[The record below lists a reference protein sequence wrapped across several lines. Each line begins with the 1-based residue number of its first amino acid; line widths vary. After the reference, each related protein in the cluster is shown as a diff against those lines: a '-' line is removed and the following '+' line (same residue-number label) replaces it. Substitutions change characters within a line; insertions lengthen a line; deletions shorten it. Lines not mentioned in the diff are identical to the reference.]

1 MKTSSHSISF
11 DERQFNRLF
20 PFHLLIDRTLR
31 ITSIGRTMKKIFP
44 AVIHDQFSAHFRI
57 KAPGGSFSHF
67 DSLRGLVGQPV
78 LVEQVAGGG
87 LVVHGEFHYLHEK
100 ESLLFI
106 GSPLFASMAEVN
118 FHQLDPEDF
127 AIQHPVV
134 DLLEQL
140 SVQKRANEKV
150 AGLYD
155 IVKKQKE
162 TLTRTSLVASANKDG
177 VLFTG
182 GSAQIVWINDG
193 FTKLTGFNGADA
205 IGKTPIE
212 LCAGELTSRED
223 LRQMVALFNAGE
235 DFEFDL
241 VFYRKDRSHFWG
253 RVKGQSVSAITH
265 NEIQYFAILED
276 ITRHK
281 LLEQQ
286 LIEAKQD
293 AERSTHAKELF
304 LANMSHEIRT
314 PMNAILGMS
323 KQLQKTTLD
332 SNQLSFL
339 NIIGCATEHLLVI
352 INDILDLSKLEA
364 GKTSLEE
371 IGFSMPD
378 LLGNASSVLRPK
390 AEEQQLTLNTWSD
403 PAIPAVLLG
412 DPHRI
417 NQIVINLLSNAIKF
431 TKKGKVT
438 MDCRLLATVDD
449 RQDLQITVTDTG
461 KGMEGSFLNNLF
473 NKFSQ
478 EDDSIARSYG
488 GTGLGLSIVKQLVE
502 LMGGTINISSKKA
515 EGTTV
520 TLRLSF
526 LAGKESDLPVKD
538 DFVMDP
544 GALRGKKILLVE
556 DNKMNRIV
564 AQTIL
569 KDYGLS
575 ITEAIDGSIAVNAV
589 KAGQFDLILMDMQMP
604 IMDGIEATKRIRKD
618 TNVPIIALT
627 ANAIM
632 GERDKCL
639 AAGMDDYLS
648 KPFEEEDLVRMIAK
662 WLGVQTGAGSTGH
675 AAPETNEYGIGE
687 LKKIARG
694 NEMIIVELLQA
705 FIVETRLAV
714 TEINDAFETSDMK
727 RMKAAAHRI
736 KPSLTTLFL
745 PKEIAIVQGIE
756 SGTWKAKN
764 RAELKSLVDGF
775 STGIDRITQCIMTD
789 FPQTSIILPSPLSG

>member
-1 MKTSSHSISF
+1 MNTTTHQISF

-20 PFHLLIDRTLR
+20 PFHLLIDSTLQ
-31 ITSIGRTMKKIFP
+31 IASIGRTMKKIFP
-44 AVIHDQFSAHFRI
+44 AVIHDPFSTHFRI
-57 KAPGGSFSHF
+57 KAPGGSFSRF

-87 LVVHGEFHYLHEK
+87 LVVHGEFHYLPEQ
-100 ESLLFI
+100 EGLLFI
-106 GSPLFASMAEVN
+106 GSPLFASMAEVDS
-118 FHQLDPEDF
+118 HQLDPDDF

-134 DLLEQL
+134 DLLKQL
-140 SVQKRANEKV
+140 SMQKRANEKV

-182 GSAQIVWINDG
+182 ESAQIVWVNDG
-193 FTKLTGFNGADA
+193 FTKLTGFDAADA
-205 IGKTPIE
+205 FGKTPIE
-212 LCAGELTSRED
+212 LCAGELTDREH
-223 LRQMVALFNAGE
+223 LRQMVALFKAGE
-235 DFEFDL
+235 DFVFDL

-253 RVKGQSVSAITH
+253 RVKGQSVSAVTR

-286 LIEAKQD
+286 LIEAKRD
-293 AERSTHAKELF
+293 AERSTQAKELF

-314 PMNAILGMS
+314 PMNAIFGMS
-323 KQLQKTTLD
+323 KQLEKTALD
-332 SNQLSFL
+332 STQQSFL

-371 IGFSMPD
+371 IGFNIHD
-378 LLGNASSVLRPK
+378 VLFNASSVLRPK
-390 AEEQQLTLNTWSD
+390 AEEQQLTLDTYSD
-403 PAIPAVLLG
+403 PAIPAILLG

-417 NQIVINLLSNAIKF
+417 NQVVINLLSNAIKF

-438 MDCRLLATVDD
+438 IACRLLGAVGN
-449 RQDLQITVTDTG
+449 RQDLEIAVTDTG
-461 KGMEGSFLNNLF
+461 KGMEESFLNNLF

-502 LMGGTINISSKKA
+502 LMGGTITIASKKA

-520 TLRLSF
+520 TLHLSF
-526 LAGKESDLPVKD
+526 PVGKEIDLPAKD
-538 DFVMDP
+538 DFVIDP

-556 DNKMNRIV
+556 DNKMNRLV

-569 KDYGLS
+569 KDYGLF
-575 ITEAIDGSIAVNAV
+575 ITEATDGSIAVNLV
-589 KAGQFDLILMDMQMP
+589 KSNHFDLILMDMQMP

-618 TNVPIIALT
+618 TNVPIVALT
-627 ANAIM
+627 ANAVM
-632 GERDKCL
+632 GEREKCL
-639 AAGMDDYLS
+639 TAGMDDYLS
-648 KPFEEEDLVRMIAK
+648 KPFEEADLVRVLAK
-662 WLGVQTGAGSTGH
+662 WFGVQTNTVSATH

-687 LKKIARG
+687 LRKMARG
-694 NEMIIVELLQA
+694 NETIIVGLLQA
-705 FIVETRLAV
+705 FIAETRLAV
-714 TEINDAFETSDMK
+714 TEINEAFETGDMK

-745 PKEIAIVQGIE
+745 SKEIETVKRIE
-756 SGTWKAKN
+756 AGNWKAKN
-764 RAELKSLVDGF
+764 RPDLRSLVDGF
-775 STGIDRITQCIMTD
+775 SMGIEKVIHCITAD
-789 FPQTSIILPSPLSG
+789 FPQTQV

>member
-1 MKTSSHSISF
+1 MKTPTRQICF

-20 PFHLLIDRTLR
+20 PSHLLIDSNLQ
-31 ITSIGRTMKKIFP
+31 IASIGRTMKKIFP
-44 AVIHDQFSAHFRI
+44 AAVNDQFSAHFRI
-57 KAPGGSFSHF
+57 KAPGGSFSRF
-67 DSLRGLVGQPV
+67 ESLRGLVGQPV
-78 LVEQVAGGG
+78 LVEQLTGGG
-87 LVVHGEFHYLHEK
+87 VVVHGEFHYLPEK
-100 ESLLFI
+100 ESLLFV
-106 GSPLFASMAEVN
+106 GSPLFASMAEVDS
-118 FHQLDPEDF
+118 HRLDTEDF

-134 DLLEQL
+134 DLLQQL
-140 SVQKRANEKV
+140 GEQKRVNEKI

-155 IVKKQKE
+155 IVRQQKDE
-162 TLTRTSLVASANKDG
+162 LTRTSLVASANKDG

-182 GSAQIVWINDG
+182 KSAQIEWINDG
-193 FTKLTGFNGADA
+193 FTKLTGFDAGDA

-212 LCAGELTSRED
+212 LCAGELTNRED

-253 RVKGQSVSAITH
+253 RVKGQSVSAVTH

-276 ITRHK
+276 VTRHK

-286 LIEAKQD
+286 LIEAKRD

-314 PMNAILGMS
+314 PMNAIFGMS
-323 KQLQKTTLD
+323 KQLQKTALD
-332 SNQLSFL
+332 SNQQSFL

-364 GKTSLEE
+364 GKSSLEE
-371 IGFSMPD
+371 IGFCMSD
-378 LLGNASSVLRPK
+378 LLGNASSVLRTK
-390 AEEQQLTLNTWSD
+390 AEEQLLTLETWSD

-417 NQIVINLLSNAIKF
+417 NQVVLNLLSNAVKF
-431 TKKGKVT
+431 TKKGKV
-438 MDCRLLATVDD
+438 MLACRLLTTVGN
-449 RQDLQITVTDTG
+449 RQDLEITVTDTG
-461 KGMEGSFLNNLF
+461 KGMEESFLNNLF

-502 LMGGTINISSKKA
+502 LMGGTISIASKKGQ
-515 EGTTV
+515 GTTV
-520 TLRLSF
+520 TLQLSF

-544 GALRGKKILLVE
+544 GALRGKRILLVE

-569 KDYGLS
+569 RDYGLS
-575 ITEAIDGSIAVNAV
+575 ITEATDGSIAVNAV

-604 IMDGIEATKRIRKD
+604 VMDGIEATRRIRKD

-627 ANAIM
+627 ANAVM

-648 KPFEEEDLVRMIAK
+648 KPFEEEDLVRMMAK
-662 WLGVQTGAGSTGH
+662 WLGVQTGVVSARH

-694 NEMIIVELLQA
+694 DEMIIVELLQA
-705 FIVETRLAV
+705 FIMETRLAV
-714 TEINDAFETSDMK
+714 TEINHAFETGDMK
-727 RMKAAAHRI
+727 RMKAGAHRI
-736 KPSLTTLFL
+736 KPSLSTLFL
-745 PKEIAIVQGIE
+745 PKEIEIVQRIE

-775 STGIDRITQCIMTD
+775 SMGIGRIIHCITTD
-789 FPQTSIILPSPLSG
+789 FPQCITLPLPLPG

>member
-1 MKTSSHSISF
+1 MRTATHQISF

-20 PFHLLIDRTLR
+20 PFHLLIDSNLHMA
-31 ITSIGRTMKKIFP
+31 SIGRTMKKIFP
-44 AVIHDQFSAHFRI
+44 AAVNDLFSAHFRI
-57 KAPGGSFSHF
+57 KAPGGAFSRF
-67 DSLRGLVGQPV
+67 ESLRGLVGQPV
-78 LVEQVAGGG
+78 LMEQLTGGG
-87 LVVHGEFHYLHEK
+87 VVVHGEFHYLPK
-100 ESLLFI
+100 EERLLFI
-106 GSPLFASMAEVN
+106 GSPLFASMAEVDS
-118 FHQLDPEDF
+118 HRLDAEDF

-134 DLLEQL
+134 DLLQQL
-140 SVQKRANEKV
+140 GEQKRVNEKI

-155 IVKKQKE
+155 IVRKQKDE
-162 TLTRTSLVASANKDG
+162 LTRTSLVASANKDG

-182 GSAQIVWINDG
+182 GSAQIEWINDG
-193 FTKLTGFNGADA
+193 FTKLTGFNAGDA

-212 LCAGELTSRED
+212 LCAGELTDREE

-241 VFYRKDRSHFWG
+241 VFYRKDHSHFWG
-253 RVKGQSVSAITH
+253 RVKGQSVSAETH

-276 ITRHK
+276 VTRHK

-286 LIEAKQD
+286 LIEAKRD
-293 AERSTHAKELF
+293 AERSTQAKELF

-323 KQLQKTTLD
+323 KQLQKTALD
-332 SNQLSFL
+332 LDQQSFL
-339 NIIGCATEHLLVI
+339 DIIGCASEHLLVI

-371 IGFSMPD
+371 IGFSMAD
-378 LLGNASSVLRPK
+378 LLLNASSVLRSR
-390 AEEQQLTLNTWSD
+390 AQEQQLTLDTWTD

-417 NQIVINLLSNAIKF
+417 NQVVINLLSNAVKF

-438 MDCRLLATVDD
+438 MACRLLTAVGN
-449 RQDLQITVTDTG
+449 RQDLEITVTDTG
-461 KGMEGSFLNNLF
+461 KGMEEPFLNNLF

-502 LMGGTINISSKKA
+502 LMGGTISIASKKA

-520 TLRLSF
+520 TLHLSF
-526 LAGKESDLPVKD
+526 LSGKESDLPVKD

-544 GALRGKKILLVE
+544 DALQGKRILLVE

-569 KDYGLS
+569 RDYGLF
-575 ITEAIDGSIAVNAV
+575 ITEATDGSIAVNAV

-604 IMDGIEATKRIRKD
+604 IMDGIEATRRIRKD

-627 ANAIM
+627 ANAVM

-648 KPFEEEDLVRMIAK
+648 KPFEEEDLVRMMAK
-662 WLGVQTGAGSTGH
+662 WLGVQTGIVSTRH
-675 AAPETNEYGIGE
+675 AAPEINEYGIGE

-694 NEMIIVELLQA
+694 DETIIVELLQA

-714 TEINDAFETSDMK
+714 TDINHAFETSDMK

-736 KPSLTTLFL
+736 KPSLSTLFL
-745 PKEIAIVQGIE
+745 PKEIEIVHRIE

-775 STGIDRITQCIMTD
+775 SIGIERIIHCIMTD
-789 FPQTSIILPSPLSG
+789 FPQCIILPLQLPG

>member
-1 MKTSSHSISF
+1 MKTTTHGLSF

-20 PFHLLIDRTLR
+20 PFHLLIDSTLQ
-31 ITSIGRTMKKIFP
+31 IVSIGRTMKKIFP
-44 AVIHDQFSAHFRI
+44 AADHDQFSTHFRI
-57 KAPGGSFSHF
+57 KAPGGSFSRF
-67 DSLRGLVGQPV
+67 DSLRALVGQSV

-87 LVVHGEFHYLHEK
+87 VTLHGEFHFLPEK

-118 FHQLDPEDF
+118 SHRLDTKDF

-134 DLLEQL
+134 DLLQQL
-140 SVQKRANEKV
+140 SEQKRVNEKI

-155 IVKKQKE
+155 IVKKQKDE
-162 TLTRTSLVASANKDG
+162 LTRTSLVASANKDG

-182 GSAQIVWINDG
+182 ESAQIVWINDG
-193 FTKLTGFNGADA
+193 FTKLTGFSADDA
-205 IGKTPIE
+205 IGKTPVE
-212 LCAGELTSRED
+212 LCAGELTSKDD
-223 LRQMVALFNAGE
+223 LRQMIALFNAGE

-241 VFYRKDRSHFWG
+241 VFYRKDRSQFWG
-253 RVKGQSVSAITH
+253 RVKGQSVSAVTQ

-286 LIEAKQD
+286 LIEAKRD
-293 AERSTHAKELF
+293 AERSTQAKELF

-314 PMNAILGMS
+314 PMNAIFGMS
-323 KQLQKTTLD
+323 RQLQKTTLD
-332 SNQLSFL
+332 SNQQSFL

-371 IGFSMPD
+371 IGFNMQN
-378 LLGNASSVLRPK
+378 LLLDASSVLRPK
-390 AEEQQLTLNTWSD
+390 AEEQQLTLDTYSD
-403 PAIPAVLLG
+403 PDIPAVLIG

-417 NQIVINLLSNAIKF
+417 NQVVINLLSNAVKF

-438 MDCRLLATVDD
+438 IACRLLATDGN
-449 RQDLQITVTDTG
+449 RQDLEITVTDTG
-461 KGMEGSFLNNLF
+461 KGMEESFLNNLF

-478 EDDSIARSYG
+478 EDESIARSYG

-502 LMGGTINISSKKA
+502 LMGGTINIASKKSV
-515 EGTTV
+515 GTTV

-526 LAGKESDLPVKD
+526 QTGKESDLPVRED
-538 DFVMDP
+538 VVMDP

-556 DNKMNRIV
+556 DNNMNRLV

-569 KDYGLS
+569 RDYGLS
-575 ITEAIDGSIAVNAV
+575 ITEANDGSIAVNAV
-589 KAGQFDLILMDMQMP
+589 RSDQFDLILMDMQMP

-627 ANAIM
+627 ANAVM

-648 KPFEEEDLVRMIAK
+648 KPFEEEDLVRMLGK
-662 WLGVQTGAGSTGH
+662 WLGVQTNTVSATH
-675 AAPETNEYGIGE
+675 VVPETNEYGIGE

-694 NEMIIVELLQA
+694 NETIIVGLLQA
-705 FIVETRLAV
+705 FIAETRLAV
-714 TEINDAFETSDMK
+714 SDINQAFEAGDMK
-727 RMKAAAHRI
+727 RMKATAHRI

-745 PKEIAIVQGIE
+745 SKEIEIVKRIE
-756 SGTWKAKN
+756 SGNWKAKN
-764 RAELKSLVDGF
+764 RPDLKSLVDGF
-775 STGIDRITQCIMTD
+775 SMGIEKVIHCIVAD
-789 FPQTSIILPSPLSG
+789 FPQTQTAA

>member
-1 MKTSSHSISF
+1 MKTPSHQICF

-20 PFHLLIDRTLR
+20 PFHLLIDSTLQ
-31 ITSIGRTMKKIFP
+31 IASIGRTMKKIFP
-44 AVIHDQFSAHFRI
+44 AAVHDQFSVHFRI
-57 KAPGGSFSHF
+57 KAPGGSFSRF

-87 LVVHGEFHYLHEK
+87 LVVHGEFHYLPEK
-100 ESLLFI
+100 ESLLFV
-106 GSPLFASMAEVN
+106 GSPLFASMAEVDS
-118 FHQLDPEDF
+118 HRLDTSDF

-134 DLLEQL
+134 DLLQQL
-140 SVQKRANEKV
+140 SEQKKVNEKI

-155 IVKKQKE
+155 IVNKQKDE
-162 TLTRTSLVASANKDG
+162 LTRTSLVASANNDG

-182 GSAQIVWINDG
+182 ESAQIVWINEG
-193 FTKLTGFNGADA
+193 FTKLTGFNAADA
-205 IGKTPIE
+205 MGKTPIE
-212 LCAGELTSRED
+212 LCAGELTSKED
-223 LRQMVALFNAGE
+223 LRQMVALFNAGK

-241 VFYRKDRSHFWG
+241 VFYRKDRSQFWG
-253 RVKGQSVSAITH
+253 RVKGQSVSAVTR

-276 ITRHK
+276 VTRHK

-286 LIEAKQD
+286 LIEAKRD
-293 AERSTHAKELF
+293 AERSTQAKELF

-314 PMNAILGMS
+314 PMNAIFGMS
-323 KQLQKTTLD
+323 KQLQKTALD
-332 SNQLSFL
+332 SNQQSFL
-339 NIIGCATEHLLVI
+339 NIIGCASELLLVI

-371 IGFSMPD
+371 IGFNMQE

-390 AEEQQLTLNTWSD
+390 AEEQQLALDTYSD
-403 PAIPAVLLG
+403 PGIPAVLIG
-412 DPHRI
+412 DPHRV
-417 NQIVINLLSNAIKF
+417 NQVVINLLSNAIKF

-438 MDCRLLATVDD
+438 LSCRLLATVGN
-449 RQDLQITVTDTG
+449 RQTLEITVADTG
-461 KGMEGSFLNNLF
+461 KGMEEAFLNNLF

-502 LMGGTINISSKKA
+502 LMGGTISIASKKA
-515 EGTTV
+515 KGTTV
-520 TLRLSF
+520 TLQLSF
-526 LAGKESDLPVKD
+526 LAGKESDLPVKE

-544 GALRGKKILLVE
+544 SALRGKKILLVE
-556 DNKMNRIV
+556 DNMMNRLV
-564 AQTIL
+564 AQTVL
-569 KDYGLS
+569 RDYGLS
-575 ITEAIDGSIAVNAV
+575 ITEATDGSIALNAV
-589 KAGQFDLILMDMQMP
+589 KSEKFDLILMDMQMP

-627 ANAIM
+627 ANAVM
-632 GERDKCL
+632 GEREKCL

-648 KPFEEEDLVRMIAK
+648 KPFEEEDLVRTLAK
-662 WLGVQTGAGSTGH
+662 WLGVQTGAVSATH

-694 NEMIIVELLQA
+694 NETIIVSLLQA
-705 FIVETRLAV
+705 FIAETRLAAID
-714 TEINDAFETSDMK
+714 INQGFETGDMK

-745 PKEIAIVQGIE
+745 SKEIEIVKRIE
-756 SGTWKAKN
+756 SGDWKAKN
-764 RAELKSLVDGF
+764 RPDLKSLVDGF
-775 STGIDRITQCIMTD
+775 NTGIGRIIDCIMAD
-789 FPQTSIILPSPLSG
+789 FPQTRAAV